1 MSHCT
6 AHNALFMLHCHY
18 CTACAVKLTLLCL
31 QCTANNAVFRLHCSQ
46 YNAHSALLLL
56 HCTYCMYAVI
66 NFADTPHCMHA
77 SLHCTNCNAHTAL
90 LYAAL
95 HEHCTANTIYI
106 CDYLY
111 NIHKEAMT
119 HYRSVH

>member
-1 MSHCT
+1 M
-6 AHNALFMLHCHY
+6 
-18 CTACAVKLTLLCL
+18 
-31 QCTANNAVFRLHCSQ
+31 HCSDC
-46 YNAHSALLLL
+46 NAHSALLIL
-56 HCTYCMYAVI
+56 HCTHCMYAVI
-66 NFADTPHCMHA
+66 NFTDTPHCTA
-77 SLHCTNCNAHTAL
+77 QTAL

-95 HEHCTANTIYI
+95 HEHCTAHTIYI